1 MFILILSLKDYQ
13 RLAVVTIK
21 ETRGMKSVPLPKKH
35 KKNVYF
41 CS

>member
-1 MFILILSLKDYQ
+1 MFILILKDYQ
-13 RLAVVTIK
+13 RFAVVTIK
-21 ETRGMKSVPLPKKH
+21 ETRGVKGVPLPKKY